1 MQSVLCR
8 LYRAHACYHPRS
20 PTDTQRGQ
28 VVGALSS
35 LKRFGEG
42 PSWSPVFTFGQS
54 ESLKDALVQG
64 CRLVQY
70 HAECPSGDI
79 RTTSTDDLLCPQIGT
94 AENLNTDNDG
104 GETPVGLRKCD
115 NDGQCG
121 EGKKCCNE
129 PNGGTAC
136 KEPSPV
142 AGGTF
147 QTS

>member
-1 MQSVLCR
+1 MRQIIVISVFL
-8 LYRAHACYHPRS
+8 L
-20 PTDTQRGQ
+20 
-28 VVGALSS
+28 VLNLS
-35 LKRFGEG
+35 L
-42 PSWSPVFTFGQS
+42 VFS
-54 ESLKDALVQG
+54 E
-64 CRLVQY
+64 
-70 HAECPSGDI
+70 
-79 RTTSTDDLLCPQIGT
+79 DDLLCPQIGT